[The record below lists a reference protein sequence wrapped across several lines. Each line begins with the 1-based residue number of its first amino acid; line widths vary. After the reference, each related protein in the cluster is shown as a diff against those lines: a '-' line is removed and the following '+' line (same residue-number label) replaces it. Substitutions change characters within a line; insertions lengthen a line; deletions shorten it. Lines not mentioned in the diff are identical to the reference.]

1 MNASPPSTTAP
12 AETFDALVVG
22 GGILGC
28 STALNLARGGLR
40 VAVLE
45 KDTLFRNASGVNAG
59 TLAMQTKTPHMIPY
73 HLRAL
78 ELWRTTADWLGMDCG
93 YQMRGSLNMA
103 FTEAEAEILH
113 SLVPERVAAGAPIEF
128 IGRNRVRELEP
139 GLADTAIVVSYCAID
154 GYADS
159 TRTGWAYRRALAAAG
174 VDVREG
180 IAVTDVQ
187 RGDGGFEVTTTA
199 GTWKTRRLVLA
210 AGPWLAQAAAM
221 LGVTLRV
228 EYQVVQMAVTERA
241 PRGLHN
247 VVSSATNLLTLKQAA
262 NGSYLIGGGWAALGD
277 PNGGD
282 TAFVREN
289 ITGNLRL
296 AETCLP
302 ALKGMRLVRMW
313 IGMNALNKDR
323 VPLIGPL
330 PGVENA
336 WVIGCT
342 RSGFTGGPVLGRL
355 LADSILDRPLEMPL
369 HMFDPAKALLA
380 PPPGEGSPAS

>member
-1 MNASPPSTTAP
+1 MNASPTSALAP

-28 STALNLARGGLR
+28 STALNLARGGLM
-40 VAVLE
+40 VSVLE

-73 HLRAL
+73 HLWAL

-93 YQMRGSLNMA
+93 YQVRGSLNLA

-139 GLADTAIVVSYCAID
+139 GVADKAIVVTYCPID

-159 TRTGWAYRRALAAAG
+159 TRTGWAYRRALAGAG

-180 IAVTDVQ
+180 VAVTGIAG
-187 RGDGGFEVTTTA
+187 GDGGFEVATTA
-199 GTWKTRRLVLA
+199 GTWRTRRLVLA

-262 NGSYLIGGGWAALGD
+262 NGSYLIGGGWAARVD
-277 PNGGD
+277 PANGG

-302 ALKGMRLVRMW
+302 ALKGMRMVRMW

-355 LADSILDRPLEMPL
+355 LSDSILERPLEMPL
-369 HMFDPAKALLA
+369 DMFDPAKALLA
-380 PPPGEGSPAS
+380 PPPGGGSPAS